1 MESEGEA
8 LGSNHEA
15 RKVPP
20 LLYDPRALIVLR
32 LSPQKAGAANDQT
45 WIGNASLSSGV
56 VLAV

>member
-32 LSPQKAGAANDQT
+32 LSPQKAGAAN
-45 WIGNASLSSGV
+45 
-56 VLAV
+56 